1 MNFDPMW
8 SVQQNS
14 DVLFWIIALPVM
26 AIVIPMFLLQDIK
39 RMFHYLSKKMSGRR
53 VTKARHESPSFKL
66 HLVFIVRTPRLSR
79 QLERW

>member
-26 AIVIPMFLLQDIK
+26 SILIPVFLIEDIK
-39 RMFHYLSKKMSGRR
+39 KMFHYILKRMSTRR
-53 VTKARHESPSFKL
+53 VVKVCSFIL
-66 HLVFIVRTPRLSR
+66 LRLAVRY
-79 QLERW
+79 